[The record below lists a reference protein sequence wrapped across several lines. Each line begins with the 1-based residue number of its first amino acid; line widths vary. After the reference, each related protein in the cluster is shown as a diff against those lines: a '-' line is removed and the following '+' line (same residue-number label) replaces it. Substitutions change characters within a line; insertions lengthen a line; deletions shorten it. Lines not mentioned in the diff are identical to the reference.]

1 MERLLLRLAINA
13 LALYVAVGTGWIPGI
28 VAENTQWW
36 AFALLGLVFG
46 AVNLL
51 VRPLLKL
58 LTCPLII
65 VTLGLFTLVI
75 NGVLFWL
82 TGLIGSAFGIGYTF
96 VEGETLLAAFLGGL
110 VVGVVN
116 AILTLTF
123 RRELKGERS
132 LGRG

>member
-1 MERLLLRLAINA
+1 M
-13 LALYVAVGTGWIPGI
+13 
-28 VAENTQWW
+28 
-36 AFALLGLVFG
+36 LGVVFG

-75 NGVLFWL
+75 NGFLFWL
-82 TGLIGSAFGIGYTF
+82 TGLIGSAFGIGF
-96 VEGETLLAAFLGGL
+96 TLADGGPGVLAAFLGGL

-116 AILTLTF
+116 MVLTLAF
-123 RRELKGERS
+123 RRELRGER
-132 LGRG
+132 RRHEA